1 MDHRFIKQITNLP
14 KADQNSSD
22 NFFLLQSCNFHFSS
36 LLCCVFVCICAYVFV
51 CVSVCNICV
60 CPLEFVGQ
68 FNSQVCLRLGSWLIR
83 QTEAS
88 CKLKS
93 VNNQRRHNLYI
104 HFHHYQTLTT
114 EIMVLYQ
121 YSLAMFVFGDFN
133 ILRVSLQIV
142 YLCTNIF
149 FGSVGVFNL
158 QTWQSYSL
166 SLTQWSWIVVVWSG
180 QPQAQLAKSKSVN
193 CQPRQHRQ
201 RNQKE

>member
-1 MDHRFIKQITNLP
+1 MHELHVFIGKGCKNENLLLGIEIWYENRNTHFSLWELDHRFIKQISNLP
-14 KADQNSSD
+14 IADQNSSD

-121 YSLAMFVFGDFN
+121 YSKEWG
-133 ILRVSLQIV
+133 
-142 YLCTNIF
+142 
-149 FGSVGVFNL
+149 
-158 QTWQSYSL
+158 QSYL
-166 SLTQWSWIVVVWSG
+166 
-180 QPQAQLAKSKSVN
+180 
-193 CQPRQHRQ
+193 
-201 RNQKE
+201 